1 MTDGFR
7 VDGDALA
14 AQAARADGLA
24 DRMRRAADAGRP
36 LDVGAYGVV
45 GQMFAVAVA
54 GATGDSSVAVAGLA
68 ELTAGLGDEL
78 RATHADYR
86 RVEDRNRATFGG
98 PP

>member
-7 VDGDALA
+7 VDGGALE
-14 AQAARADGLA
+14 ARAVEVDRLA
-24 DRMRRAADAGRP
+24 HRMRLATDAGRP
-36 LDVGAYGVV
+36 LDTGAYGIV
-45 GQMFAVAVA
+45 GQMFAVAVVE
-54 GATGDSSVAVAGLA
+54 ATGDSSVSVAGLA

>member
-7 VDGDALA
+7 VDGAALV
-14 AQAARADGLA
+14 AQAEKVDGLA
-24 DRMRRAADAGRP
+24 GRMRLAADAGRP
-36 LDVGAYGVV
+36 LDVGAYGIV

-54 GATGDSSVAVAGLA
+54 GATSDCSISVAGLA

-86 RVEDRNRATFGG
+86 HVEDRNRATFGG